1 MTVEGKH
8 FIKVNRQNEHRS
20 SEISVMIEE
29 GGLGADSYY
38 QIIKPNTSHKE
49 TEENIFQFEDEVSQ
63 KNDAELIDLLI
74 VNAQEHTAENYKEA
88 LNIIKT
94 ELLKRMG

>member
-1 MTVEGKH
+1 MTAEGKNL
-8 FIKVNRQNEHRS
+8 IKVNRQNEHRS

-38 QIIKPNTSHKE
+38 QIVKPNASHKE
-49 TEENIFQFEDEVSQ
+49 SEENIFQFEEEVSQ
-63 KNDAELIDLLI
+63 KNDTDLIDLLI

-88 LNIIKT
+88 LNIIKA